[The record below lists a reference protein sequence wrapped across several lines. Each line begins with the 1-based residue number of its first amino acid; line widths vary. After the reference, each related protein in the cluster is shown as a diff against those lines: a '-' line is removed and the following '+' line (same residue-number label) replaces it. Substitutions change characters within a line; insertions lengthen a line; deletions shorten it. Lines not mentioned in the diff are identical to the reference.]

1 MKTILDEIAEKTRRR
16 IEEKKKE
23 VPLEALKEKIASQTY
38 KKQPYLF
45 EKRLAARGLSFICEV
60 KKASPS
66 KGVIAEKFLYKET
79 AAAYEKAGAAAISCL
94 TEPYYFM
101 GSDKYLEEIA
111 QLVSIPVLRKD
122 FTIDSYMIYEAKA
135 MKADGVLLICALLD
149 DETLRNYLAL
159 TKKLGMSAL
168 VEAHSG
174 TEVSRAL
181 KAGASVIGVNNRD
194 LKTFHVDLNTS
205 LRLRT
210 MVPRNKIFVAESG
223 IKTPEDIAALSRA
236 GADAVLIGET
246 LMRMGDIGKGIQA
259 LKGAADE
266 NSN

>member
-45 EKRLAARGLSFICEV
+45 EKSLAAKGLSFICEV

-66 KGVIAEKFLYKET
+66 KGVISEKFLYKET

-168 VEAHSG
+168 VETHSG
-174 TEVSRAL
+174 AEVSRAL
-181 KAGASVIGVNNRD
+181 KAGASVIGV
-194 LKTFHVDLNTS
+194 NTS

>member
-1 MKTILDEIAEKTRRR
+1 
-16 IEEKKKE
+16 
-23 VPLEALKEKIASQTY
+23 
-38 KKQPYLF
+38 
-45 EKRLAARGLSFICEV
+45 
-60 KKASPS
+60 
-66 KGVIAEKFLYKET
+66 
-79 AAAYEKAGAAAISCL
+79 
-94 TEPYYFM
+94 M

-246 LMRMGDIGKGIQA
+246 LMRMGDIGKGIQ
-259 LKGAADE
+259 GAE
-266 NSN
+266 RGSR

>member
-45 EKRLAARGLSFICEV
+45 EKSLAAKGLSFICEV

-66 KGVIAEKFLYKET
+66 KGVISE

>member
-1 MKTILDEIAEKTRRR
+1 
-16 IEEKKKE
+16 
-23 VPLEALKEKIASQTY
+23 
-38 KKQPYLF
+38 
-45 EKRLAARGLSFICEV
+45 
-60 KKASPS
+60 
-66 KGVIAEKFLYKET
+66 
-79 AAAYEKAGAAAISCL
+79 
-94 TEPYYFM
+94 M

-223 IKTPEDIAALSRA
+223 IKDAGGYRGTEQGRRRRSTYWRDTDAYGRYRQRHSGAERGSR
-236 GADAVLIGET
+236 
-246 LMRMGDIGKGIQA
+246 
-259 LKGAADE
+259 
-266 NSN
+266 